1 MKPWLLN
8 LLACPIDKHHPL
20 EAYFFSWENGKP
32 RIYSIDQTERLK
44 KQLYDGT
51 ISVSALKSIQDL
63 TENRYSLELYSNV
76 MKFIDSDMVDWELE
90 VLHQYLNVL
99 DVKIGLLWCPE
110 CGRWYPIGSSVETI
124 PELLPDHF
132 RDKERDALFLERWK
146 DKLPGKVKERIENE

>member
-1 MKPWLLN
+1 
-8 LLACPIDKHHPL
+8 
-20 EAYFFSWENGKP
+20 
-32 RIYSIDQTERLK
+32 
-44 KQLYDGT
+44 
-51 ISVSALKSIQDL
+51 
-63 TENRYSLELYSNV
+63 

-90 VLHQYLNVL
+90 ALYQYLNVL

-110 CGRWYPIGSSVETI
+110 CGRWYPIGSAVETV